1 MASDPIR
8 ILIVDDDE
16 DVLIALERLLEGE
29 GYATVTA
36 WSARDA
42 IVQTQESQFQILL
55 VDENL
60 GDNSPSILDDLRRA
74 QPYASFLLMQSRRDR
89 GWKPPVGQPA
99 VCKWEHADMT
109 AKIRSC
115 LAT

>member
-29 GYATVTA
+29 GYATITA

-60 GDNSPSILDDLRRA
+60 GDNSPSILDDFCLCGHCAREMRLVIDAHRA
-74 QPYASFLLMQSRRDR
+74 VLLEPVPFGVVPDASF
-89 GWKPPVGQPA
+89 
-99 VCKWEHADMT
+99 
-109 AKIRSC
+109 
-115 LAT
+115 ATRKLRTKAS